1 MTFEDVIVKSSNVGA
16 IKAGLGVGGDRLRE
30 YVERFGFGQSIA
42 RQMPGQSPGL
52 WSRASMTESRIASI
66 SMGYEIG
73 VTPLQMATAASAVAN
88 GGRLLE
94 PYVVRARVRNGRRE
108 EFVPKVVRQVIRPA
122 TAATLSR
129 IMEGVV
135 ERGTAKAARLTGYR
149 VAGKTGTAKKAVAGG
164 YSQTDFNAS
173 FVGFLPAR
181 NPAFTILVVIDTPR
195 NGTYYGGSVAAPIFQ
210 KIAEA
215 AVQYAGLAPTED
227 TRPSLLDRG
236 VPPNTA
242 IQRTMAVNAPAP
254 ALVFAGGPGLMPD
267 LTGLAAREAVQVM
280 TGLGLVVR
288 VEGAGFVTRQRP
300 APGAVVESGSLGSLE
315 LNRTNT
321 EGARR

>member
-16 IKAGLGVGGDRLRE
+16 IKAGLRVGGDRLRE
-30 YVERFGFGQSIA
+30 YVERFGFGQTIA
-42 RQMPGQSPGL
+42 RQMPGQSPGI
-52 WSRASMTESRIASI
+52 WSRASMSESRIASI

-73 VTPLQMATAASAVAN
+73 VTPLQMAAAVSAVAN

-108 EFVPKVVRQVIRPA
+108 EFVPKVIRQVIRPA
-122 TAATLSR
+122 TAATLSG

-135 ERGTAKAARLTGYR
+135 DRGTAKAARLTGYR
-149 VAGKTGTAKKAVAGG
+149 VAGKTGTAKKAVKGG

-227 TRPSLLDRG
+227 TRPPLLDRA
-236 VPPNTA
+236 PSAAA
-242 IQRTMAVNAPAP
+242 IQRTMAVSSPAP
-254 ALVFAGGPGLMPD
+254 ALMFTGGPGLMPD
-267 LTGLAAREAVQVM
+267 LTGLAAREAVQIM
-280 TGLGLVVR
+280 TGLGLVAR

-315 LNRTNT
+315 LRRTDT
-321 EGARR
+321 DGARR